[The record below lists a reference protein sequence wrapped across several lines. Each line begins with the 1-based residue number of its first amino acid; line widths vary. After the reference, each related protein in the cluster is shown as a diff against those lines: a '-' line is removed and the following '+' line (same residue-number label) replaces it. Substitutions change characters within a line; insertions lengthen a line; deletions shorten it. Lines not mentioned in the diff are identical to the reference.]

1 MYGVSLFT
9 TESHHRRASEATVEY
24 NYAKWAGRPAT
35 KWRLWRQYVVCF
47 YWAMT
52 TITTV
57 GDGDCLRAEGLGGYS
72 VRRVAK
78 PPRSSS
84 PIVLSAPRHL
94 DDSPCHLDDSQV
106 GYGDIC
112 PSSDLGRIYVATSM
126 LIGGGVYGF
135 IIANMTSIVA
145 SSDANVKK
153 FEKMDLIHRRAPLP
167 RDERLD
173 VVSPP
178 QERRV
183 GSSSRVRTTS
193 LGSRRRRNV
202 M

>member
-1 MYGVSLFT
+1 
-9 TESHHRRASEATVEY
+9 
-24 NYAKWAGRPAT
+24 
-35 KWRLWRQYVVCF
+35 
-47 YWAMT
+47 
-52 TITTV
+52 
-57 GDGDCLRAEGLGGYS
+57 
-72 VRRVAK
+72 
-78 PPRSSS
+78 
-84 PIVLSAPRHL
+84 
-94 DDSPCHLDDSQV
+94 
-106 GYGDIC
+106 
-112 PSSDLGRIYVATSM
+112 M